1 MNPAIS
7 KRYAVPGWHYET
19 IQAESDCVEPKDR
32 MLRVIRSMADQEAPD
47 FSSVDWDAELAA
59 FGEVD
64 FPAYYR
70 QPFHSVP
77 GGYLSR
83 AAAIGDR
90 CAMEAIYQDDHPRR
104 SLGLREELG
113 SLVPA
118 EARTVVDL
126 GCGTG
131 DAAAAIARRLP
142 EARVTALDASP
153 FMLVAARHQNGGI
166 ANLEFEQGF
175 AEATRFEDASVDAV
189 TITLVFHECPD
200 EIKRRVLAEAHRIL
214 RPGGSLTLS
223 DTAQEDLQS
232 YRGFY
237 EPYKEQW
244 LEFDPAAFVRDAG
257 FAEIVAKN
265 VAPPLWSFVAR
276 KPL

>member
-1 MNPAIS
+1 MNPAIA
-7 KRYAVPGWHYET
+7 KRYAVPNWHYDK
-19 IQAESDCVEPKDR
+19 IQEESDCVEPKDR
-32 MLRVIRSMADQEAPD
+32 MLQVVRSMADQEAPD
-47 FSSVDWDAELAA
+47 FSSIDWDAELSP
-59 FGEVD
+59 FGEID

-77 GGYLSR
+77 GGYLSE

-104 SLGLREELG
+104 SLGLRDVLS

-118 EARTVVDL
+118 RAQVVIDL

-131 DAAAAIARRLP
+131 DAAAAIARNQP
-142 EARVTALDASP
+142 DAHVTAIDASP
-153 FMLVAARHQNGGI
+153 FMLVAARHQNAGI
-166 ANLEFEQGF
+166 SNLDFEQGF
-175 AEATRFEDASVDAV
+175 AEATRFENGIADAV

-200 EIKRRVLAEAHRIL
+200 EIKRGILAEASRIL
-214 RPGGSLTLS
+214 RPGGTLVLS
-223 DTAQEDLQS
+223 DTAQEDLHG

-244 LEFDPAAFVRDAG
+244 LEFDPPAFLRDAG
-257 FAEIVAKN
+257 FTDIAAPN
-265 VAPPLWSFVAR
+265 MAPPLWTFVAK
-276 KPL
+276 KPD

>member
-1 MNPAIS
+1 MDSTTNR
-7 KRYAVPGWHYET
+7 RYAVPEWHHEK
-19 IQAESDCVEPKDR
+19 IQAERDCQEPKDH
-32 MLRVIRSMADQEAPD
+32 MLRVVRSMPEQEGPD
-47 FSSVDWDAELAA
+47 FSSIDWEAELAL
-59 FGEVD
+59 FGGIE
-64 FPAYYR
+64 FPAYYH

-83 AAAIGDR
+83 TAAAGDR
-90 CAMEAIYQDDHPRR
+90 CAMEAIYQDAHPRR
-104 SLGLREELG
+104 SLGLRDELG

-118 EARTVVDL
+118 DARTVVDL

-131 DAAAAIARRLP
+131 DAAAAIARHLP

-153 FMLVAARHQNGGI
+153 FMLIAARHQNAGI
-166 ANLEFEQGF
+166 ANLRFEQGF
-175 AEATRFEDASVDAV
+175 AEATHFGDASVDAV

-200 EIKRRVLAEAHRIL
+200 ETKREILAEGLRIL
-214 RPGGSLTLS
+214 RPGGTLVLS
-223 DTAQEDLQS
+223 DTGQEDLHG

-244 LEFDPAAFVRDAG
+244 LVFDPPAFLRDAG
-257 FAEIVAKN
+257 FGESVAKD

-276 KPL
+276 KPA